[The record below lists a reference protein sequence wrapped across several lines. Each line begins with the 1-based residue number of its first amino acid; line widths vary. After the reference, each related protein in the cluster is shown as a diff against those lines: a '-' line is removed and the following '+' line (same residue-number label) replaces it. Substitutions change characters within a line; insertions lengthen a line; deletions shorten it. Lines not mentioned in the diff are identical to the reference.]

1 MKFDSFNNKIE
12 MYYNYWIV
20 SFTITIVYY
29 VT

>member
-12 MYYNYWIV
+12 MYYNYSILN
-20 SFTITIVYY
+20 FTLTIIYY